1 MRFATLFGA
10 MIGAAAIGA
19 GGTYA
24 LANQQATQDRATYAA
39 QAVLESRAAYEV
51 CGATTVIVI
60 GANAYGAGLAQHMAR
75 DACGPKHMPDG
86 GDGLPPGYLVRER

>member
-24 LANQQATQDRATYAA
+24 LAHQQATQDRETYAGE
-39 QAVLESRAAYEV
+39 AVMSSRTAYAS
-51 CGATTVIVI
+51 CGPVTVIVV
-60 GANAYGAGLAQHMAR
+60 GANSMWAGMAW
-75 DACGPKHMPDG
+75 DVASKACAGQAMGEQGEGQPLH
-86 GDGLPPGYLVRER
+86 YLVRER